1 MGWVWPEAGVEG
13 GPSVVAP
20 DVRPLVASDMGA
32 LQAFLSGLS
41 YGARYF
47 RFGRGDI
54 VLAADQLYALCTPDP
69 REGASYGAFVTDR
82 TRADM
87 VGLAGYCV
95 GGEPRACEFA
105 LVVAD
110 AWQGRGIGRRLIA
123 TLADDAR
130 RRGLWRLT
138 GRVLASN
145 RRMLDCARRFGFRV
159 EPWDGSAVV
168 MRVTLALV
176 PTLPPIGAAAR
187 PPVVPAQVGDSQV

>member
-1 MGWVWPEAGVEG
+1 M
-13 GPSVVAP
+13 
-20 DVRPLVASDMGA
+20 RPLLASDMGA
-32 LQAFLSGLS
+32 LQAFLNRLS

-47 RFGRGDI
+47 RFGRGDM

-69 REGASYGAFVTDR
+69 REGASYGVFVTDR
-82 TRADM
+82 AQTDM

-95 GGEPRACEFA
+95 GGEPLACEFA

-130 RRGLWRLT
+130 RRGLRRLT

-145 RRMLDCARRFGFRV
+145 RRMLECARRFGFQV

-168 MRVTLALV
+168 MRVTLALSQ
-176 PTLPPIGAAAR
+176 PPSALALALSQPPFGIANQSCAGCGR
-187 PPVVPAQVGDSQV
+187 PNR

>member
-1 MGWVWPEAGVEG
+1 MGLASPGASPHGGAPAAEGV
-13 GPSVVAP
+13 
-20 DVRPLVASDMGA
+20 PLLRSLGA
-32 LQAFLSGLS
+32 ADATALGAFVSALS

-47 RFGRGDI
+47 RFGHGDT
-54 VLAADQLYALCTPDP
+54 VLAADELHALCTPDP
-69 REGASYGAFVTDR
+69 RDGVSYGVFATAGGRV
-82 TRADM
+82 DM

-95 GGEPRACEFA
+95 GRDPRACEFA

-145 RRMLDCARRFGFRV
+145 RRMLDCARESGFLV
-159 EPWDGSAVV
+159 EPCEGSTVV
-168 MRVTLALV
+168 MRVTLALA
-176 PTLPPIGAAAR
+176 LSQPPSGIASQSSAGCGR
-187 PPVVPAQVGDSQV
+187 PNR